1 MTVKIKAV
9 VFDQGGVLSLG
20 GEKGTNEKTATRAMG
35 LSKTIE
41 VPELLEDLKC
51 GRITNAKFVD
61 LVNAAYPDA
70 PKRLT
75 VGMWDT
81 VYASLKPEAASYAFA
96 KRCREADLRVALLSN
111 INEGMARR
119 LRADGSYK
127 GFDPIV
133 LSCDVKCAKPDPRI
147 YAKVEAGLRGI
158 KPAEILLLDDQ
169 DKCVVGARKRGWQ
182 ALKVES
188 PSQMVRDASR
198 LLGFN

>member
-1 MTVKIKAV
+1 MIVKIKAV

-20 GEKGTNEKTATRAMG
+20 GEKGTNEKTASRAMK
-35 LSKTIE
+35 LTETIK

-75 VGMWDT
+75 VDMWDT
-81 VYASLKPEAASYAFA
+81 VYASLKPEAAAYAFA
-96 KRCREADLRVALLSN
+96 QKCRKAGLRVALLSN
-111 INEGMARR
+111 INEGMAKR

-133 LSCDVKCAKPDPRI
+133 LSCDVRFAKPHRRI
-147 YAKVEAGLRGI
+147 YKKVEAGLPGI
-158 KPAEILLLDDQ
+158 KPGEILLLDDQ
-169 DKCVVGARKRGWQ
+169 DKCVLGAQEQGWQ
-182 ALKVES
+182 ALKVTS
-188 PSQMVRDASR
+188 TDQMIREASK
-198 LLGFN
+198 LLGFS